1 MNRIYFV
8 RHAKPDFSVHDDLT
22 RPLAEEGVINSKK
35 ICEFLE
41 GKNINRI
48 YSSPYKRAIDTI
60 KELSQTLNI
69 EIEIINDFR
78 ERKISDVWIEDFN
91 SFSKNQWDNFEY
103 KLNGGESLKEVQ
115 DRNVKALHKIL
126 NENSNKNI
134 VIGTHGTA
142 LSTIINYYDDTF
154 DYLSF
159 TKIKDIMPFI
169 LCMEFDGTKILNI
182 KYILD
187 SNESELSKNWKIK
200 DVRFTNNKELLF

>member
-22 RPLAEEGVINSKK
+22 RPLAEEGIINSKK
-35 ICEFLE
+35 LCEFLK

-60 KELSQTLNI
+60 KELSQILNM
-69 EIEIINDFR
+69 EIEIVNDFR

-91 SFSKNQWDNFEY
+91 SFSKNQWSNFEY
-103 KLNGGESLKEVQ
+103 KLNCGESLKEVQ
-115 DRNVKALHKIL
+115 DRNIKALHKIL

-142 LSTIINYYDDTF
+142 LSTIINYYDDT
-154 DYLSF
+154 YS
-159 TKIKDIMPFI
+159 
-169 LCMEFDGTKILNI
+169 
-182 KYILD
+182 
-187 SNESELSKNWKIK
+187 
-200 DVRFTNNKELLF
+200 